1 MDTLL
6 HRHPPTLLERL
17 QSSRLLFFARLLY
30 SPPPVPLSQSTPH
43 VRIVCIS
50 DTHNHQPL
58 LPNGDI
64 LIHAGDLTVS
74 GTQHEIDNALSW
86 LESQPH
92 PHKFFIA
99 GNHDRFLVDADIH
112 QYISSRFP
120 SLTYLQESSA
130 HITIHDRTLHIYG
143 SPFTPQHG
151 HWEFQYPRVH
161 PPWYSP
167 SEKPTSDYKS
177 TQIWSRIP
185 PLTDILITHGPPLGH
200 LDNNISFNLE
210 KSAAGCYAL
219 LTALWRVRP
228 KLHVF
233 GHIHIARGVQLARW
247 DGSQKA
253 YEEVLAK
260 RVRWTGLLSL
270 VWYTVRAWLWRGTRG
285 EDGTVMVNAASL
297 GGFRDEKINGA
308 IVVDI

>member
-1 MDTLL
+1 MSTTSPQILHSRKPRQISRRCRHTL
-6 HRHPPTLLERL
+6 
-17 QSSRLLFFARLLY
+17 S
-30 SPPPVPLSQSTPH
+30 
-43 VRIVCIS
+43 
-50 DTHNHQPL
+50 
-58 LPNGDI
+58 
-64 LIHAGDLTVS
+64 
-74 GTQHEIDNALSW
+74 AL
-86 LESQPH
+86 
-92 PHKFFIA
+92 
-99 GNHDRFLVDADIH
+99 R
-112 QYISSRFP
+112 
-120 SLTYLQESSA
+120 
-130 HITIHDRTLHIYG
+130 IHDRTLHIYG
-143 SPFTPQHG
+143 
-151 HWEFQYPRVH
+151 
-161 PPWYSP
+161 
-167 SEKPTSDYKS
+167 TSDYKS
-177 TQIWSRIP
+177 TQICSRIP
-185 PLTDILITHGPPLGH
+185 SPTNILITHGPPLGH

-253 YEEVLAK
+253 YEEVLAR

-308 IVVDI
+308 IVVEANLWTNLLVEVGFGMYDFLNL